1 MTADHLARS
10 LAPQE
15 ASGRDELAAR
25 RDVRLPREVTR
36 FAGLPREQQELL
48 LHVHDLLADI
58 PFGTVV
64 LVTQDG
70 SVIQIETS
78 EKIRLR

>member
-1 MTADHLARS
+1 MRADDLARS
-10 LAPQE
+10 LATEEPD
-15 ASGRDELAAR
+15 RDELAAR
-25 RDVRLPREVTR
+25 RDVRLPREVAR
-36 FAGLPREQQELL
+36 FAGLAREQQELL
-48 LHVHDLLADI
+48 LHVNDLLADI